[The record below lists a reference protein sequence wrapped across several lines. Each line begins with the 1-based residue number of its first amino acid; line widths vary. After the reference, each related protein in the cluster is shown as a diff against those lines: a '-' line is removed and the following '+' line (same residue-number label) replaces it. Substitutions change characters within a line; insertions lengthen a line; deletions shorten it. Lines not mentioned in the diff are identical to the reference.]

1 MPVNPIHTD
10 RTVQH
15 VNVRIYFD
23 QEEDRENLLDQIST
37 ALQDSPALAGVRLV
51 SAYELVS
58 DGFGRLVPD
67 DKPLA

>member
-15 VNVRIYFD
+15 VDVRIYFPV
-23 QEEDRENLLDQIST
+23 ELDREELLDKISET
-37 ALQDSPALAGVRLV
+37 LQGDAYNLCEMV
-51 SAYELVS
+51 SAYELIN
-58 DGFGRLVPD
+58 DGFAHLLPG